1 MAEITY
7 LKGYGRK
14 AWQAKSY
21 ERLTD
26 GSIKKDNDIMYTKTW
41 RSRVDTVYNVDEL
54 YKSIVRNS
62 KNGWAMFTGSFTKTL
77 DGDSRKEFTSDEPQ
91 QFLCIDIDGGPYNTV
106 DEFFADES
114 LPYPLRGAR
123 CVVVYSNSY
132 IIAKEGLAA
141 HLFFLLAEPVASHV
155 VKQVLTNINLLSP
168 KILAW
173 LTAATPDEGKTDVP
187 LPIDPTMGQ
196 NNRIIYNAPPKLVNM
211 QDPLPDITD
220 RIFIR
225 EPTVA
230 GVAGIP
236 WECVSLNH
244 PAFAKHRR
252 ASVAEA
258 AMLSIRHKRG
268 LSTTTKIN
276 GRDVDLEVAETEW
289 KITDVQRDSSDFVR
303 CNVNGT
309 KRSPWFFVNGFITDK
324 TLMHSQN
331 PSDVP
336 FNISKKAPS
345 FMEWWNGTDEVAG
358 QYVINELRA
367 AGIIDNPHAIIDCAP
382 EFMRRKKDV

>member
-1 MAEITY
+1 MTEITY
-7 LKGYGRK
+7 LKGFGRK

-21 ERLTD
+21 ERLVD
-26 GSIKKDNDIMYTKTW
+26 GSMKKDSDIMYTKTW
-41 RSRVDTVYNVDEL
+41 RSRVDTVSNVDEL
-54 YKSIVRNS
+54 HESITRNS
-62 KNGWAMFTGSFTKTL
+62 KQGWAMFTGSFTKIL
-77 DGDSRKEFTSDEPQ
+77 DGDSRKEFTSDAPQ
-91 QFLCIDIDGGPYNTV
+91 QFLCIDIDGGPYNTI

-114 LPYPLRGAR
+114 IPYPLRDAR

-141 HLFFLLAEPVASHV
+141 HLFFLLAEPVASPV
-155 VKQVLTNINLLSP
+155 IKQVLTNINLLSP

-173 LTAATPDEGKTDVP
+173 LTAAVPDEGKTDVP

-196 NNRIIYNAPPKLVNM
+196 NNRIIYNAPPRLVNI
-211 QDPLPDITD
+211 QDPLPNITD

-225 EPTVA
+225 EPVTNSRVL
-230 GVAGIP
+230 
-236 WECVSLNH
+236 ERVSLNH
-244 PAFAKHRR
+244 PSFAKHRR
-252 ASVAEA
+252 ASVAES
-258 AMLSIRHKRG
+258 AMLSVRQKRG
-268 LSTTTKIN
+268 LGATTKIN

-309 KRSPWFFVNGFITDK
+309 KRAPWFFVNGFITDK

-331 PSDVP
+331 PADVP

-367 AGIIDNPHAIIDCAP
+367 AGIIDNPHDIIDRAP
-382 EFMRRKKDV
+382 EFMRRKKNG